1 MLKKVNDI
9 AICVSYGYTN
19 DIKNTEI
26 IYKLNFFYIKKGLI
40 QMRIYGHYKQ
50 YDYEQHKY
58 SYNTEYPLQLFFKYK
73 KKKKVLK
80 KKETKKTVN
89 QKLIMEP
96 IIQNIDDKYYENSI
110 NMADNYVKKHNSTK
124 KVEKLISNYYDNY
137 KNSMFNNLDNKTNLF
152 EENISSIKSKCE
164 HICQFNSEII
174 YTYYDLY
181 KYFLKYIKSQGTDSE
196 IYKEFKFFIKKNN
209 NIYIENVKLNILY
222 KYMQISYE
230 LIDYINNNIN
240 KDKIINIFSMLCLNI
255 DILYKLNNECLYEL
269 KKFIKEKYKK
279 DNAYNTDNNFSTN
292 NIEDK
297 FNTKD
302 INKICSNIPISYV
315 GSKRKIANKIIS
327 SIFINDNIN
336 NYIELCGGSL
346 CISYIIKTLYP
357 HINITVYENDIFL
370 LNFYF
375 VLKNKYNDFILRLTN
390 IIEELKNT
398 TDKEK
403 YLQNVIGL
411 VNKNIKYINNNNFN
425 NLELACYYYL
435 INKISFRSTL
445 NYNKENKINI
455 TINKKRINLLLNFSY
470 KHKNKLQDYSAF
482 LNSINLVGK
491 DICKNYNEILNNLDD
506 KTIIYVD
513 PPYYGNKDN
522 HRFYQNNFNKDQY
535 TKLKD
540 FLDNVFKVGCK
551 WIKSNSLSGYIM
563 ELFGK
568 YKTNLLNLNN
578 DISNFKRT
586 ELLITSF

>member
-1 MLKKVNDI
+1 MKHMK
-9 AICVSYGYTN
+9 
-19 DIKNTEI
+19 
-26 IYKLNFFYIKKGLI
+26 IYKHHI
-40 QMRIYGHYKQ
+40 Q

-58 SYNTEYPLQLFFKYK
+58 RYNTEYPLQLFFKYK
-73 KKKKVLK
+73 KKKIILK
-80 KKETKKTVN
+80 KKENKKSTTKTVN
-89 QKLIMEP
+89 QNLIMEP
-96 IIQNIDDKYYENSI
+96 IIQNIDNKYYENSI
-110 NMADNYVKKHNSTK
+110 NIADNYVKKQNSTK

-152 EENISSIKSKCE
+152 EENIYSIKSKCE
-164 HICQFNSEII
+164 HICQYNSEII
-174 YTYYDLY
+174 YTYYNLY
-181 KYFLKYIKSQGTDSE
+181 NYFLKYIEHQETDDL
-196 IYKEFKFFIKKNN
+196 YKEFKLFIKKNN
-209 NIYIENVKLNILY
+209 NICIENVKINILY
-222 KYMQISYE
+222 KYMKISYE
-230 LIDYINNNIN
+230 LINGIDDNIN
-240 KDKIINIFSMLCLNI
+240 KDKIISILSMLNINI
-255 DILYKLNNECLYEL
+255 DILYKLNNDCLYEL

-279 DNAYNTDNNFSTN
+279 EIFYSPNNNFSVN
-292 NIEDK
+292 NIKDK

-302 INKICSNIPISYV
+302 INKICSKIPISYI

-375 VLKNKYNDFILRLTN
+375 VLRNKYNDFIIKLMN
-390 IIEELKNT
+390 IIDELKKTIN
-398 TDKEK
+398 KEK
-403 YLQNVIGL
+403 YIQNIIKL
-411 VNKNIKYINNNNFN
+411 VNKNMKYLNKYNFD

-435 INKISFRSTL
+435 INKISFRSSL
-445 NYNKENKINI
+445 NYDKENKINI
-455 TINKKRINLLLNFSY
+455 TINKKRINLLLNFSD
-470 KHKNKLQDYSAF
+470 KHKNKLQDYSVF

-491 DICKNYNEILNNLDD
+491 DICENYNEILNNLDD
-506 KTIIYVD
+506 KTIIYID

-522 HRFYQNNFNKDQY
+522 YRFYQNNFNKDQY

-540 FLDNVFKVGCK
+540 FLDNVFKIGCK

-578 DISNFKRT
+578 DITNFKRT